1 MTNLRPACVC
11 WIGLRRSRAKR
22 HTATTASGSS
32 DAITRLLEV
41 AVGSCLSG
49 AEQYIMYFGSAEQV
63 KPSCPRSLSDKLPAT
78 RQTVEHFVHQ
88 SARDDQ
94 MRSALPYV
102 LLLCL
107 WGCLQL
113 PPAVSQAVT
122 AGEHLDKTPL
132 FPNGLSESTDLTKLL
147 PNQEY
152 SFAASSDSGSNCF
165 ASGGTDECAKA
176 GSTWSVNKVT
186 YNDKPRHPDLRVC
199 VRQLTVQCGEPGVRL
214 FIRKS
219 PAYVA
224 YHSMVS
230 TKTAL
235 PPCTYG

>member
-1 MTNLRPACVC
+1 MLDRPPEKSGQATHSYYSFRQLRCDH
-11 WIGLRRSRAKR
+11 K
-22 HTATTASGSS
+22 ASGGSGWQLLVWRR
-32 DAITRLLEV
+32 AVYNVLRLCRT
-41 AVGSCLSG
+41 SQTQLS
-49 AEQYIMYFGSAEQV
+49 
-63 KPSCPRSLSDKLPAT
+63 PSLSDKLPAT

-113 PPAVSQAVT
+113 PLAVSQAVT

-186 YNDKPRHPDLRVC
+186 YNDNPDTPIYVC
-199 VRQLTVQCGEPGVRL
+199 ACDN
-214 FIRKS
+214 S
-219 PAYVA
+219 PYSAESLASDYSYVS
-224 YHSMVS
+224 HQHM
-230 TKTAL
+230 
-235 PPCTYG
+235 